1 MRYEACAG
9 QRSPARG
16 SVGQCAGK
24 VRQHAHTEA
33 APASAGGVSV
43 SAWGSARQHAHTGAT
58 LASAGGVS
66 VSVRGKV
73 RQHAQTGAALASAGG
88 VSVSVRGKVRQHA
101 REPQD
106 SRTSSRTMLCM
117 YTSMVRGVLS
127 GLRTH
132 AW

>member
-24 VRQHAHTEA
+24 VRQCAHTEA

-58 LASAGGVS
+58 
-66 VSVRGKV
+66 
-73 RQHAQTGAALASAGG
+73 LASAGG